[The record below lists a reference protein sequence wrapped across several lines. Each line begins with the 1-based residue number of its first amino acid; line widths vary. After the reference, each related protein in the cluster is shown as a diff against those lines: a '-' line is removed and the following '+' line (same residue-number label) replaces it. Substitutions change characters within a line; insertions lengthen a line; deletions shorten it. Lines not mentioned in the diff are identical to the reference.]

1 MDVDLLVISD
11 YRTWFEFELITRA
24 SMYFST
30 MLPVINAVGR
40 NHSASVMIV
49 VLVRS
54 LAHGPLRNYSYLLEE
69 RYIYANQKCLFA

>member
-1 MDVDLLVISD
+1 MDVDLLVISN

-54 LAHGPLRNYSYLLEE
+54 CLAHGPVLNYSY
-69 RYIYANQKCLFA
+69 RIFNSVIR